1 MVGALV
7 NSSELANID
16 GNVLT
21 ISFKS
26 ELLRDKMN
34 DEKNLKILKR
44 VLQRMFKQEILV
56 ASTVGQGAG
65 GLGSV
70 PGIVPGGLV
79 EKAQQ
84 ELGAK
89 VTKIEKRKKE
99 ND

>member
-7 NSSELANID
+7 NSSELSNID
-16 GNVLT
+16 GNVIT

-34 DEKNLKILKR
+34 DEKNLRILKR

-56 ASTVGQGAG
+56 ALTVGQGAG
-65 GLGSV
+65 GLGKV
-70 PGIVPGGLV
+70 AGIVPGGLV